1 MGMTFSLLAPSIGDC
16 GGFLDE
22 KVSSVPFWG
31 LSGRSINDSF
41 FYLLTFYGSRK
52 KKTLDLQPSYDS
64 A

>member
-1 MGMTFSLLAPSIGDC
+1 MTFSLLAPSIGDC

-41 FYLLTFYGSRK
+41 FLFINLLWFKG

>member
-1 MGMTFSLLAPSIGDC
+1 MTFSLLAPSIGDC